1 MSVDSLHCPR
11 CRRELLRSDAEGL
24 FHSRPPDR
32 CSGCAF
38 PNPLREAVF
47 EYVEFKPS
55 AWPGPTLPIVDRHA
69 RDD

>member
-1 MSVDSLHCPR
+1 
-11 CRRELLRSDAEGL
+11 
-24 FHSRPPDR
+24 
-32 CSGCAF
+32 
-38 PNPLREAVF
+38 VF